1 MSIIGITVIAVVIF
15 IFLLILAITGIKIVR
30 PYQRGLVERLGKFKH
45 EVKSGLHLIIP
56 IFDRM
61 IKVDMREH
69 VIDVPPQEV
78 ITKDNVVVAVD
89 AIIYYEVSDAFKVVY
104 NVRNFESAAIKLAQ
118 TNLRNVIGEL
128 ELDQTLTSRERVNA
142 KLRDVLD
149 DATDKWGVRITRVE
163 LKKIDPPRDI
173 TDAMSQQMKAERTKR
188 AAILEAEGIKQSQIL
203 QAEGQ
208 KQSQI
213 LKAEGQAAAIQR
225 IADADKYKLQIEA
238 EGQALAIKAVF
249 DAIHSGNPTPDL
261 LTVKYLEALGTIAN
275 GKSTKIF
282 LPFETSGILSSI
294 GAIGEMFAKRDGGG
308 NTDKG
313 EEKS

>member
-1 MSIIGITVIAVVIF
+1 MSVIAVVIF
-15 IFLLILAITGIKIVR
+15 IFLLILAITGIKVVR
-30 PYQRGLVERLGKFKH
+30 PYEKGLIERLGKFKK
-45 EVKSGLHLIIP
+45 EVDSGLHLIVP
-56 IFDRM
+56 FFDRM

-104 NVRNFESAAIKLAQ
+104 NVKNFESAAVKLAQ

-128 ELDQTLTSRERVNA
+128 ELDQTLTSREKVNA
-142 KLRDVLD
+142 KLREVLD
-149 DATDKWGVRITRVE
+149 EATDKWGVRITRVE
-163 LKKIDPPRDI
+163 LKKIDPPKDI

-188 AAILEAEGIKQSQIL
+188 AAILEAEGIKQSKIL
-203 QAEGQ
+203 EAEGQ
-208 KQSQI
+208 KKSAI
-213 LKAEGQAAAIQR
+213 LKAEGEAAAIEKM
-225 IADADKYKLQIEA
+225 ADAQKYKLQIEA
-238 EGQALAIKAVF
+238 EGQALAIMKVF

-275 GKSTKIF
+275 GKATKIF
-282 LPFETSGILSSI
+282 LPFETSGILSSL
-294 GAIGEMFAKRDGGG
+294 GAVGEMFKKV
-308 NTDKG
+308 NSEKNEG

>member
-1 MSIIGITVIAVVIF
+1 MSFLGVSVITAVIF
-15 IFLLILAITGIKIVR
+15 IFLLILAATGIKIVR
-30 PYQRGLVERLGKFKH
+30 PYQRGLVERLGKFKR
-45 EVKSGLHLIIP
+45 ELGSGLHLIVP
-56 IFDRM
+56 FFDRM

-78 ITKDNVVVAVD
+78 ITKDNVVVSVD

-104 NVRNFESAAIKLAQ
+104 NVKNFETAAIKLAQ

-142 KLRDVLD
+142 KLREVLD
-149 DATDKWGVRITRVE
+149 EATDKWGVRITRVE

-173 TDAMSQQMKAERTKR
+173 TEAMSQQMKAERTKR
-188 AAILEAEGIKQSQIL
+188 AAILEAEGVKQAKIL
-203 QAEGQ
+203 EAEGQ
-208 KQSQI
+208 KKSAI
-213 LKAEGQAAAIQR
+213 LRAEGQAAAIEKM
-225 IADADKYKLQIEA
+225 ADAQKYKLQIEA
-238 EGQALAIKAVF
+238 EGQAMAIKNVF
-249 DAIHSGNPTPDL
+249 EAIHSGNPTPDL

-294 GAIGEMFAKRDGGG
+294 GAIGEMLKKVES
-308 NTDKG
+308 NEG
-313 EEKS
+313 EEKSN

>member
-1 MSIIGITVIAVVIF
+1 VDIISISVLVIVIF
-15 IFLLILAITGIKIVR
+15 VFLLILAITGIKIIR
-30 PYQRGLVERLGKFKH
+30 PYQKGLVERLGKFRH
-45 EVKSGLHLIIP
+45 QIEPGLNLIIP
-56 IFDRM
+56 FFDRV

-78 ITKDNVVVAVD
+78 ITEDNVVVAVD

-104 NVRNFESAAIKLAQ
+104 NVKNFESAAIKLAQ

-128 ELDQTLTSRERVNA
+128 ELDQTLTSREKVNL
-142 KLRDVLD
+142 KLREVLD

-188 AAILEAEGIKQSQIL
+188 AAILQAQGVKQSQIL

-213 LKAEGQAAAIQR
+213 LKAEGQAAAIKKM
-225 IADADKYKLQIEA
+225 ADADKYKLQIEA
-238 EGQALAIKAVF
+238 EGQALAIKTVF

-261 LTVKYLEALGTIAN
+261 LTVKYLEALGTIAD

-282 LPFETSGILSSI
+282 LPFETSGILSSL
-294 GAIGEMFAKRDGGG
+294 GAIGEMFKKDD
-308 NTDKG
+308 TKKG